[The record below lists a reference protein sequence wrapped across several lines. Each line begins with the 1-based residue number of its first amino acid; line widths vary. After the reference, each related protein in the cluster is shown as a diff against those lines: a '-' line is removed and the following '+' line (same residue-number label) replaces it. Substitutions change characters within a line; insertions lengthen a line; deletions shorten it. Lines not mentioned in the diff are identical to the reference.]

1 MLKIGDFSQLAQV
14 SVRAL
19 RIYDEMGL
27 IKPVHVDK
35 FSGYRYYET
44 EQLPRLNRIIALKDL
59 GFSLEQVSHLL
70 DGELSAEKLR
80 GMLMMKQA
88 EIEQELNESQLR
100 LMRVEARLRQIE
112 REGKVAPYEVTVKEV
127 GEMTIASSKNR
138 LATFEEMVAARCPM
152 YANIYEWIEANEL
165 TSTQPE
171 LAVYDNP
178 EYTETNIN
186 LELAVAVE
194 KKSSVRRNMQKGER
208 SVELRQLEPVNQ
220 MASIIHHGKFI
231 EAGDALI
238 ALYQWVGENGYETCG
253 AYRELHLFGREL
265 DVAEEDVVT
274 IEMQIPFKRT

>member
-27 IKPVHVDK
+27 IKPIHVDK
-35 FSGYRYYET
+35 FSGYRYYEA

-59 GFSLEQVSHLL
+59 GFSLEQISHLL

-127 GEMTIASSKNR
+127 GEMTIASSKNT

-152 YANIYEWIEANEL
+152 YANIYEWIEANQL

-194 KKSSVRRNMQKGER
+194 KKSSVRRNRQKEER

-265 DVAEEDVVT
+265 GVVEDDVVT
-274 IEMQIPFKRT
+274 IEMQIPFRKA